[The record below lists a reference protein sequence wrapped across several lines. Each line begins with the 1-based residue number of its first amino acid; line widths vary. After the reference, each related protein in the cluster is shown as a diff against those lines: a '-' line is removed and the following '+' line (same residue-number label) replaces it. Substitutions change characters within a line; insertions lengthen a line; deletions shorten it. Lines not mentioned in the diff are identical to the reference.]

1 MTFAKLTK
9 AMEATGVFWLKV
21 APLVREMVH
30 HYQDIISAGKLTE
43 RDIDDGRERVREFRK
58 ALGGGPK

>member
-21 APLVREMVH
+21 APILRDMVH
-30 HYQDIISAGKLTE
+30 HYQDIIAEGKLTE
-43 RDIDDGRERVREFRK
+43 RDINTGRNNVLEFHK
-58 ALGGGPK
+58 SLGDGPK